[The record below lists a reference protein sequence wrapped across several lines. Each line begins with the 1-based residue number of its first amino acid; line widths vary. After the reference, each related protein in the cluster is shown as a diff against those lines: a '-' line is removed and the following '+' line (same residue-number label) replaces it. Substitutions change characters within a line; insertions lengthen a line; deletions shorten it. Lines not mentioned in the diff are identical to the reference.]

1 MIVAAAEG
9 RQGGTIKAGRYET
22 EGGLAGLGVIPSWP
36 VEFALQAGVGVIGGL
51 L

>member
-1 MIVAAAEG
+1 MRLREC
-9 RQGGTIKAGRYET
+9 
-22 EGGLAGLGVIPSWP
+22 LAGLGVIPSWP